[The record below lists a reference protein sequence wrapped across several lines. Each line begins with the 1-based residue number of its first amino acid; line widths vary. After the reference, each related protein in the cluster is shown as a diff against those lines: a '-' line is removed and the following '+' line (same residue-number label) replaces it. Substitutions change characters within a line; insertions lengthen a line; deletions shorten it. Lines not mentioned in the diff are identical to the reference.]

1 MASPSARRASLGK
14 LLGTWQAGLAH
25 RVLDYGNQI
34 PGKNGRHSWRRAGSL
49 FPPPRVRDRPGN
61 TVPGSRSVRS
71 LLDAY
76 SHGRLPGGE
85 NEQIPG
91 ELGDGRRT
99 YG

>member
-49 FPPPRVRDRPGN
+49 FHTLRVRDRPGN
-61 TVPGSRSVRS
+61 TVPGPRSVRS
-71 LLDAY
+71 FMGAY
-76 SHGRLPGGE
+76 SHGNLSGGE
-85 NEQIPG
+85 NEQILG
-91 ELGDGRRT
+91 QLGDGRRT